1 MAKAN
6 RKQIVWSDSMYNH
19 NDHFLKFCILRS
31 IGLTIQTV
39 CRLDFLQLSTSE
51 VLWWKHYYRQK
62 RLLSF
67 QNEQLFVFNDKQST
81 QYHKKHSSLINE
93 MFWTRWLCEWRRRE
107 NRWQIGSACFF
118 VLKRIW
124 NWLIDAN
131 LFLHKW
137 CLIHDFNL
145 CDQWNTAYNRKR
157 KQEHFWII
165 LWTNVYNEY

>member
-19 NDHFLKFCILRS
+19 NDHYLKFCILRS
-31 IGLTIQTV
+31 IGLTIQTI

-93 MFWTRWLCEWRRRE
+93 MFWTRWLCEWRRGE

-118 VLKRIW
+118 KTNLK
-124 NWLIDAN
+124 LI
-131 LFLHKW
+131 
-137 CLIHDFNL
+137 
-145 CDQWNTAYNRKR
+145 NRCKLVFTQMMFDSR
-157 KQEHFWII
+157 LQFVWPM
-165 LWTNVYNEY
+165 EYSI